1 MSIFTT
7 QMAWEFRV
15 EKLCWILWMWE
26 TLKFVI
32 VPPIMLNMFSTM
44 KTFSERQSRVLPNV
58 HICTCN
64 RAFQHWR
71 SLALAELNRVRIIS
85 INSVSTYFEHIFH
98 QQIKN
103 WKYKYIFETKIK
115 NNVLSNELKVSKTQN
130 DTIWVYKYILKSNQ
144 IPKHST

>member
-1 MSIFTT
+1 MLVIGINQTQKDKYYKTLLRWNIYTWQMSIFTT
-7 QMAWEFRV
+7 QMAWEFRAK
-15 EKLCWILWMWE
+15 KLCRILWMWE

-32 VPPIMLNMFSTM
+32 VPPIMLNMFSTI

-98 QQIKN
+98 QQIK
-103 WKYKYIFETKIK
+103 KLKI
-115 NNVLSNELKVSKTQN
+115 
-130 DTIWVYKYILKSNQ
+130 
-144 IPKHST
+144 